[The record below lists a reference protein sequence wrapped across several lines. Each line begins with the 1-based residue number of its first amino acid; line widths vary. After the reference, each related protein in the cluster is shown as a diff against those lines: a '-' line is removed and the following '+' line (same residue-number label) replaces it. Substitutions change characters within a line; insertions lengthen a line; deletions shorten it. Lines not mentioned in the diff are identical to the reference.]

1 MAKETQKYKN
11 MYYFV
16 DSDGNRQAT
25 KIEERTEPNYDSI
38 VDYSS
43 FRPDKEEE
51 RIARITGEG
60 GKIGR
65 YDTEGKIPSD
75 LIVDIRQGRYD
86 RAEVQELVKQKGEE
100 LEKQQKE
107 AIDKARQEY
116 LDQKTGFTGQRQEE
130 DS

>member
-1 MAKETQKYKN
+1 

-16 DSDGNRQAT
+16 DSEGNKQAT
-25 KIEERTEPNYDSI
+25 KFEERATPKYDSI

-65 YDTEGKIPSD
+65 YDTEEKIPSD
-75 LIVDIRQGRYD
+75 LIVDIRQGKYD

-100 LEKQQKE
+100 LEKQQKD
-107 AIDKARQEY
+107 AIIEARQDF
-116 LDQKTGFTGQRQEE
+116 LDQKTGFTGQPQDKEI
-130 DS
+130 SK

>member
-16 DSDGNRQAT
+16 DNEGNKQAT
-25 KIEERTEPNYDSI
+25 KPEERATPKYDSI

-75 LIVDIRQGRYD
+75 LIVDIRQGKYD
-86 RAEVQELVKQKGEE
+86 RAEVQEIVKQKGEE
-100 LEKQQKE
+100 LEEQQKN
-107 AIDKARQEY
+107 AISEARQEY
-116 LDQKTGFTGQRQEE
+116 LDQKTGFTGQRQEK